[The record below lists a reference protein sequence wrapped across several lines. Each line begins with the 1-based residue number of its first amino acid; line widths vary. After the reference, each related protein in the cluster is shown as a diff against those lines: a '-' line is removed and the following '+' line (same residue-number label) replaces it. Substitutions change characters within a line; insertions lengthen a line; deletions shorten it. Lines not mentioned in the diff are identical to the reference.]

1 MAGRQRA
8 TFKKRQREAKRVEK
22 QRLKAEKRA
31 SRRLEK
37 PDEALPPDTSETPLP
52 PAPPG
57 GEDTGF

>member
-37 PDEALPPDTSETPLP
+37 PQDFQTPTFETPLP
-52 PAPPG
+52 PDPTG
-57 GEDTGF
+57 GEDSAY

>member
-22 QRLKAEKRA
+22 QRMKAEKRA

-37 PDEALPPDTSETPLP
+37 PQDNQPATFETPLP
-52 PAPPG
+52 PGPPA
-57 GEDTGF
+57 GEDSGF

>member
-37 PDEALPPDTSETPLP
+37 PDEALPPATSETPLP
-52 PAPPG
+52 PASPG
-57 GEDTGF
+57 GGDIGF

>member
-22 QRLKAEKRA
+22 QRLKMEKRA

-37 PDEALPPDTSETPLP
+37 PQDLQPSTFEAPLP
-52 PAPPG
+52 PTPPG
-57 GEDTGF
+57 GEDIGF

>member
-37 PDEALPPDTSETPLP
+37 PQDLQPATFETPLP
-52 PAPPG
+52 PTSPG
-57 GEDTGF
+57 GEDSGF

>member
-37 PDEALPPDTSETPLP
+37 PDEALPPATSETPLP
-52 PAPPG
+52 PASP
-57 GEDTGF
+57 E